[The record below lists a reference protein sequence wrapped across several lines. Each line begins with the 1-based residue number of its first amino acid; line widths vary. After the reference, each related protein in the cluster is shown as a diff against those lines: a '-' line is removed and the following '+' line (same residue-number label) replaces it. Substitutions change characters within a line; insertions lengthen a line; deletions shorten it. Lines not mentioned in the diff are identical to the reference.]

1 MMSEGVI
8 VALITGASTI
18 LAVIVSGMMT
28 RKQVAG
34 VHEIVNNQRT
44 LMVAEIDTLKA
55 QVVALRGAIDA
66 AGEVGK
72 AK

>member
-1 MMSEGVI
+1 VSEGVI

-66 AGEVGK
+66 AREVGK